1 MAKVYPKFDQKISD
15 MIGTAEMQKQKTRFG
30 VVASYDK
37 DTNTAKVMIENRYS
51 DQMTDV
57 VTNVSCLMIQGLQS
71 VAPEVGAR
79 CLVGFRDNS
88 ERMPYILSFYATPHD
103 MSPMMYNSMSDMGIP
118 RYLI

>member
-1 MAKVYPKFDQKISD
+1 MAKVYPKFDQKITD

-37 DTNTAKVMIENRYS
+37 NTNTAKVMIENRYS

-57 VTNVSCLMIQGLQS
+57 VTNVSCPMIQGLQS
-71 VAPEVGAR
+71 VAPEIGAR
-79 CLVGFRDNS
+79 CLVAFKDGT
-88 ERMPYILSFYATPHD
+88 EAMPYILSFYATPHD
-103 MSPMMYNSMSDMGIP
+103 MSPLMYNSASDMGIP